1 LESDRSIPSA
11 IMLLNIAKALGADI
25 NDLLLDESV
34 IQNNSEKAVGNIYS
48 QVTINNQFPDKILEL
63 LLSNQEKITNLIETQ
78 NELIASLLK

>member
-1 LESDRSIPSA
+1 
-11 IMLLNIAKALGADI
+11 MLLNIAKALGADI